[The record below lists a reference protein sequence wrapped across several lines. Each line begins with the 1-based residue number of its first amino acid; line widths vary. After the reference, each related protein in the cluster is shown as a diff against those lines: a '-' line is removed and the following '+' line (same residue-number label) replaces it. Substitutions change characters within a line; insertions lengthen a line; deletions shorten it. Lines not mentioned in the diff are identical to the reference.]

1 MKVKYKI
8 LSLFCLAIIFRLILL
23 FISINS
29 HGYNN
34 FINDILLTPGND
46 PYTYNQLAKNII
58 EYKSFTYAEGLP
70 PVSLRTPGYPLF
82 IALIYMLFG
91 INPIIV
97 ILVQILLDSLIV
109 ILIFLITKNF
119 LTLRLSILTAF
130 LYAIEPHASIFSLSM
145 YSDTFFVFVLTLF
158 AYFFIK
164 HLYKEQYQTL
174 ILSAVLL
181 AVANLIKPS
190 GVFTPIIII
199 IILLFKFKE
208 KYKIFIYRSVLFI
221 LTFILILSPWLIR
234 NYNYFNKIF
243 LSTAG
248 DYNLLVLNITPIKMS
263 QTNLSQNE
271 AIFRLLSEADS
282 LMGKDNIQP
291 MFNRKPLNYWEEL
304 TLQYDFNKAFYW
316 KKLAF
321 IYISNYPFQ
330 FIRFYLIGI
339 LHSFGNLGTAIYS
352 EYFNLKEKTYKFN
365 LKVETSF
372 IEMFN
377 NFFKNKNSTE
387 IFLALI
393 IFLYLFIVYTG
404 LIIGIVHFKKLDLTQ
419 IKLFLFSFFI
429 YFILIA
435 GSGGLARFKLPS
447 IPFYLIISSV
457 GLFSIY
463 SFITKKINKIFRNNF

>member
-1 MKVKYKI
+1 MKIKYKI

-34 FINDILLTPGND
+34 FINEVLLTPGND

-58 EYKSFTYAEGLP
+58 DYKSFNYAEGLP

-82 IALIYMLFG
+82 IALIYILFG
-91 INPIIV
+91 INPIII
-97 ILVQILLDSLIV
+97 ILVQILFDSLIV
-109 ILIFLITKNF
+109 ILIFLIAKNF
-119 LTLRLSILTAF
+119 LTLRLSILAAF

-164 HLYKEQYQTL
+164 YLYEEQYKTL
-174 ILSAVLL
+174 ILSAALL

-199 IILLFKFKE
+199 VILFFKFKE

-221 LTFILILSPWLIR
+221 LTFIFILSPWLIR

-248 DYNLLVLNITPIKMS
+248 DYNLLVLNITPIKIS

-291 MFNRKPLNYWEEL
+291 MFNRKPSNYWEEL
-304 TLQYDFNKAFYW
+304 TLQYDFNKAYYW
-316 KKLAF
+316 RKLALY
-321 IYISNYPFQ
+321 YISKYPLEFMK
-330 FIRFYLIGI
+330 FYLLGI
-339 LHSFGNLGTAIYS
+339 LHSFGNLATATYS
-352 EYFNLKEKTYKFN
+352 NYFNLDDETTNFN
-365 LKVETSF
+365 LKAEKNLPNLFS
-372 IEMFN
+372 
-377 NFFKNKNSTE
+377 NFLKNKNSIE
-387 IFLALI
+387 IILALV
-393 IFLYLFIVYTG
+393 IFFYLLSIYVGLLIGFIR
-404 LIIGIVHFKKLDLTQ
+404 FKNLNLPH
-419 IKLFLFSFFI
+419 IKLFFYSFFI

-435 GSGGLARFKLPS
+435 GAGGLARFKLPS
-447 IPFYLIISSV
+447 IPFYLIISSI
-457 GLFSIY
+457 GLFPIF
-463 SFITKKINKIFRNNF
+463 SFLSKNK